1 MYTPFHENI
10 RIAATSATVNEIP
23 INYFKS
29 FKLNPYLLNKI
40 FKININHIINIVISW
55 ILLCENNSES
65 MFITLWLGI
74 YNRATKK
81 LTFSNARHNPPLLKE
96 NGEFRYLEIDSG
108 IVLGI
113 MNDFEY
119 INEEITL
126 ENEIVIYTD
135 GITDANN
142 NDNKMYGED
151 RLLNFF

>member
-1 MYTPFHENI
+1 
-10 RIAATSATVNEIP
+10 
-23 INYFKS
+23 
-29 FKLNPYLLNKI
+29 
-40 FKININHIINIVISW
+40 
-55 ILLCENNSES
+55 